1 MRFGINE
8 IDNQHTEIM
17 QIVNGL
23 LATIGE
29 RSSLLDVYYRVAH
42 LYDVTLQHFRLE
54 ESLMR
59 IFRYP
64 LLDEHVA
71 IHAGMMARIGVLKD
85 LSLRDDEIDWAEL
98 DTKKAF
104 LVHMDEHDRKF
115 CDFILA
121 IPYFQFDSATQW
133 QAIRSSQPTRQA
145 LRPE

>member
-8 IDNQHTEIM
+8 IDNQHAEIM

-23 LATIGE
+23 LATIE
-29 RSSLLDVYYRVAH
+29 QRSNLSDVYYQVVH

-64 LLDEHVA
+64 LLEEHVA
-71 IHAGMMARIGVLKD
+71 IHAGILAKIGVLKD
-85 LSLRDDEIDWAEL
+85 LSLHNDEIDWTEL

-104 LVHMDEHDRKF
+104 LVHMDEHDRKL
-115 CDFILA
+115 CEFILT
-121 IPYFQFDSATQW
+121 IPYFQSDSATQP
-133 QAIRSSQPTRQA
+133 QAA
-145 LRPE
+145 

>member
-1 MRFGINE
+1 MRFGIDE
-8 IDNQHTEIM
+8 IDNQHIEIM

-29 RSSLLDVYYRVAH
+29 RSSLRDVYFQISH

-71 IHAGMMARIGVLKD
+71 IHAGIMARIGALKG

-98 DTKKAF
+98 DTKKTF
-104 LVHMDEHDRKF
+104 LTHMDEHDRKF

-121 IPYFQFDSATQW
+121 IPFFEISGEGSLSA
-133 QAIRSSQPTRQA
+133 ACVPSRQ
-145 LRPE
+145 RVTGV